1 MMSQLGLSEIEA
13 FRQLLEHQLSELIH
27 RAEETVHSLS
37 REGESS
43 ADPLDR
49 ATMDSG
55 RENNLR
61 FRERESRL
69 IRKIKTTLQKMDDGV
84 YGICESCGDDIPIA
98 RLRARP
104 VTAYCIQCKT
114 KMENWEK
121 VIGL

>member
-1 MMSQLGLSEIEA
+1 MKPQLGLSEIEA

-27 RAEETVHSLS
+27 RAEETVHTLS

-114 KMENWEK
+114 RMENWEK